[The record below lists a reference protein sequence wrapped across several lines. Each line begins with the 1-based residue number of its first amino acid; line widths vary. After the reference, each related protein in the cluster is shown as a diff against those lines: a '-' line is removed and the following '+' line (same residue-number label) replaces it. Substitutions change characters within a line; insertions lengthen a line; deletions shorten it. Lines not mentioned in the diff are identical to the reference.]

1 MKKNIF
7 RFFRSFLDNKKKID
21 NPVSPLTSHQVIL
34 LKYRLEK
41 YMYERRPFLRAGYS
55 IRDMAFDLGLHSYQL
70 SAFINH
76 EIGMHF
82 TDYINRFRIEYCKMI
97 IRTDMTGK
105 ISLKELAFKCGFNN
119 RNSFTSA
126 FKKFTGL
133 KPSDYIKPL

>member
-7 RFFRSFLDNKKKID
+7 SFFRSFIENKKKKD
-21 NPVSPLTSHQVIL
+21 TPEHVLTSHQVIL

-41 YMYERRPFLRAGYS
+41 YMHERKPFLRAGYS
-55 IRDMAFDLGLHSYQL
+55 ISDMAFDLGLHSYQL

-82 TDYINRFRIEYCKMI
+82 TDYVNRFRIEHCKMI
-97 IRTDMTGK
+97 IRSDAPGK
-105 ISLKELAFKCGFNN
+105 VSLKELAFKCGFNN

-126 FKKFTGL
+126 FKKFTGE
-133 KPSDYIKPL
+133 KPSEYIKT